1 MTFWN
6 QAFDTPHYKYGTAPN
21 AFVRA
26 QAHRLE
32 AASQVLVPGD
42 GEGRNGV
49 WLAQQGHEVL
59 SVDSSDV
66 GLRKAQALAARHG
79 VLLGTLQAD
88 LATWAPAP
96 ASVGAVVLTFVHLP
110 PAIRR
115 AAHRRLAAALRPGGW
130 LLLEAFHPLQLGC
143 SSGGP
148 QNPQMLYTLEMLRGD
163 AGDLLDEV
171 EALEGLVQL
180 DEGPGHQGAAQVVRW
195 LARAR
200 TPAVPKA
207 APKGA
212 P

>member
-6 QAFDTPHYKYGTAPN
+6 QAFDTPEYKYGTQPN

-26 QAHRLE
+26 QAHRLP

-49 WLAQQGHEVL
+49 WLAQQVHDVL
-59 SVDSSDV
+59 SVDSSGV
-66 GLRKAQALAARHG
+66 GLRKAQALAAQQG
-79 VLLGTLQAD
+79 VPLRTLQAD
-88 LATWAPAP
+88 LADWVPAP
-96 ASVGAVVLTFVHLP
+96 ASFGAVVLTYVHLP

-115 AAHRRLAAALRPGGW
+115 TAHRRLVAALRPGGW

-148 QNPQMLYTLEMLRGD
+148 KDPQMLYTLELLRAD
-163 AGDLLDEV
+163 VGDLLQEV
-171 EALEGLVQL
+171 EAFEGLVEL
-180 DEGPGHQGAAQVVRW
+180 DEGPGHQGPAQVVRY
-195 LARAR
+195 LAR
-200 TPAVPKA
+200 TPLAP
-207 APKGA
+207 APKEA